1 MILNTVLKVKGGRV
15 NNSEQLIALK
25 ESETAFLKYF
35 NKADYELV
43 DFSVVEKLDWKQLNH
58 EDLQQMGE
66 RNFWQHEHQIYA
78 LRNDFTDQLLR
89 YYSMYPTAATKV
101 AYTGLIIRNNEA
113 AVQVGLENYAPSLAN
128 VQQSLK
134 LFIQFIQ
141 QQLRDNVHFVVL
153 GHYQLLD
160 ALLDK
165 SLQTPDI
172 LSMIE
177 ERNLSGLVT
186 YLSTEHPI
194 VQILKENTQ
203 QQLNV
208 LEHYIPNDHPALVE
222 LKIWERWL
230 HKQGYKDIHL
240 DITAQPPRSYYTGLF
255 IQCHFAENE
264 SRVLTGGYY
273 KGSIRRV
280 WIRINTLSKG
290 VCTMLRIAIAKGRL
304 MDSLIN
310 YLDVIEYTT
319 LSETLK
325 NRERQLLLSVDNIE
339 CILVKGSDVPIYV
352 EQGMADIGIVG
363 SDILDE
369 RQYNVNNLLNMP
381 FGACHFAVAAKPETT
396 NYRKIATSYV
406 HTAETY
412 FKSKGI
418 DVELIK
424 LNGSVELACV
434 VDMVDGIVDIVQTGT
449 TLKAN
454 GLVEKQHIS
463 DINARL
469 ITNKAAYFKKS
480 QLIEQFIRSLEVS
493 IANA

>member
-1 MILNTVLKVKGGRV
+1 M

-153 GHYQLLD
+153 
-160 ALLDK
+160 
-165 SLQTPDI
+165 
-172 LSMIE
+172 
-177 ERNLSGLVT
+177 
-186 YLSTEHPI
+186 
-194 VQILKENTQ
+194 
-203 QQLNV
+203 
-208 LEHYIPNDHPALVE
+208 EHYIPNDHPALVE

-230 HKQGYKDIHL
+230 HTQGYKDIHL

-273 KGSIRRV
+273 KGSIEGFGLGL
-280 WIRINTLSKG
+280 TL
-290 VCTMLRIAIAKGRL
+290 
-304 MDSLIN
+304 
-310 YLDVIEYTT
+310 
-319 LSETLK
+319 
-325 NRERQLLLSVDNIE
+325 
-339 CILVKGSDVPIYV
+339 
-352 EQGMADIGIVG
+352 
-363 SDILDE
+363 
-369 RQYNVNNLLNMP
+369 
-381 FGACHFAVAAKPETT
+381 
-396 NYRKIATSYV
+396 
-406 HTAETY
+406 
-412 FKSKGI
+412 
-418 DVELIK
+418 
-424 LNGSVELACV
+424 
-434 VDMVDGIVDIVQTGT
+434 
-449 TLKAN
+449 
-454 GLVEKQHIS
+454 
-463 DINARL
+463 
-469 ITNKAAYFKKS
+469 
-480 QLIEQFIRSLEVS
+480 
-493 IANA
+493 